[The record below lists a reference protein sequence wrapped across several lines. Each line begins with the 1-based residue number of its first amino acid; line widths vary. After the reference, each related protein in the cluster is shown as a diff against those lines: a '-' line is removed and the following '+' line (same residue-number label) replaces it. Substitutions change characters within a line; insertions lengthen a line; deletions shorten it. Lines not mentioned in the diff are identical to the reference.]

1 MRLVC
6 EDEGTIKNLGIVDSY
21 FGGKNCYHAASFAG
35 IGYLNSVIENC
46 FSDSSVVGSMYC
58 GGIVG
63 QTTGKISN
71 CYYIGKITANSTYSN
86 AISSDK
92 YNRGT
97 LENCYYSSECSLTSS
112 RAEAKSRSNSQV
124 VRFAFCLIKR

>member
-1 MRLVC
+1 M
-6 EDEGTIKNLGIVDSY
+6 
-21 FGGKNCYHAASFAG
+21 
-35 IGYLNSVIENC
+35 
-46 FSDSSVVGSMYC
+46 
-58 GGIVG
+58 G

-97 LENCYYSSECSLTSS
+97 LENCYYLESCGLSTTRAVGKQQSSLQAVMCVIFSKAARIILFGDRSLSSEGSMPVLTSD
-112 RAEAKSRSNSQV
+112 EEL
-124 VRFAFCLIKR
+124 RFIG